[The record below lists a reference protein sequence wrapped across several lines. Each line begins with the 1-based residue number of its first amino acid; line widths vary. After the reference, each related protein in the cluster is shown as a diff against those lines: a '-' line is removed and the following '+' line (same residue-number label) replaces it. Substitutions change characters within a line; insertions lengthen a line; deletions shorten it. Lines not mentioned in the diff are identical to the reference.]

1 MPCLFVT
8 CAKLWKGVI
17 GRCGKMCEIT
27 IESMRGG
34 NKLHLNSMHILGL
47 RLGQKVGLYASNSNS
62 ICKGWCGEILLRD
75 STKWLAIKI
84 CINLENLQQKVERKQ
99 QS

>member
-1 MPCLFVT
+1 
-8 CAKLWKGVI
+8 
-17 GRCGKMCEIT
+17 
-27 IESMRGG
+27 
-34 NKLHLNSMHILGL
+34 MHILGL